1 MDDCIG
7 AAVEERIS
15 SMGNGDVMLLENVRF
30 HAGEEVRGDRNE
42 HCCFCRCV
50 G

>member
-30 HAGEEVRGDRNE
+30 HAGEEVSD
-42 HCCFCRCV
+42 
-50 G
+50 